1 MKNSKSGLIWLL
13 VFIVMGQ
20 IVVAQDEQPRIAVL
34 DFQSIGCEEDLGR
47 ATSEILRTELGSIG
61 KYRIIERAQ
70 LLKVMEEQKL
80 QLSGA
85 VDEQTAV
92 EIGKM
97 LGAKMVVVGSIVRIG
112 TTFTLNSR
120 FIDVQTA
127 EVKKSRNIRGN
138 SEDEIS
144 NMCSSL
150 AKLISD
156 DSAVYEKPTSAV
168 PNMELGSIWLVQESS
183 FTAIWTRR
191 GKSNIFDAVWFH
203 TGKGLRAEL
212 IVMNKDNQ
220 TIVIQRVDNGKV
232 LGMYKG
238 NTANQGRNFRGS
250 VTWSDKV
257 SWTADV
263 FSVPPGTGS
272 SRAEV
277 WIIRESDYTGIWRQ
291 IGTSNNFEATYFPNK
306 LAAVRAELLV
316 ESSENGAVKIRRT
329 DEGNKVLGYYY
340 GSFTTDQTHL
350 NGAADW
356 SKNAVWSAEVFY

>member
-1 MKNSKSGLIWLL
+1 MKNSKSGWIWLL
-13 VFIVMGQ
+13 VLILMGQ
-20 IVVAQDEQPRIAVL
+20 MVRAEDELHRIAVL

-150 AKLISD
+150 AKLISED
-156 DSAVYEKPTSAV
+156 GSTYERATPVAAD
-168 PNMELGSIWLVQESS
+168 MELGSIWLVQESS

-191 GKSNIFDAVWFH
+191 GKSNIFDAVWFP
-203 TGKGLRAEL
+203 TGKGLRSEL
-212 IVMNKDNQ
+212 NVMNKDNQ
-220 TIVIQRVDNGKV
+220 SIVVQRLDGGKV

-238 NTANQGRNFRGS
+238 STNQGRNYRGT
-250 VTWSDKV
+250 VTWSAEV
-257 SWTADV
+257 NWTGEL
-263 FSVPPGTGS
+263 FSSQPGGAANRT
-272 SRAEV
+272 EV
-277 WIIRESDYTGIWRQ
+277 WIVRESDFTGIWRQ
-291 IGTSNNFEATYFPNK
+291 VGTSNNFEATYFPNK
-306 LAAVRAELLV
+306 MAAVRAELWV
-316 ESSENGAVKIRRT
+316 ESAENGAVKIKRIN
-329 DEGNKVLGYYY
+329 EGGKLLGYYY
-340 GSFTTDQTHL
+340 GTFTADQTHL

-356 SKNAVWSAEVFY
+356 SKNAVWSAEVLY